1 MNYWNIR
8 GKTQAE
14 NPGRTHILKGYG
26 GILKNRLFWASI
38 DNDGDSMMGIH

>member
-1 MNYWNIR
+1 MNYRNIR

-26 GILKNRLFWASI
+26 GVLKKSPLL
-38 DNDGDSMMGIH
+38 GQH

>member
-1 MNYWNIR
+1 MNYRNIR

-26 GILKNRLFWASI
+26 GIFKKSPFL
-38 DNDGDSMMGIH
+38 GQH